1 MAVSEHG
8 GDIYFRK
15 IEYDFSANLNPLGM
29 PGGVKNALRNSVS
42 GWESYPDPLCRK
54 LISALSDFEKI
65 PPENIVCGNGAA
77 DLIYRI
83 VAALKPQ
90 KAVISAPTFS
100 EYEKAFGQSGS
111 SVVKHYLSEE
121 NEFLLDDSILEILD
135 SSIDM
140 LFLCSPNNPTGRTIN
155 PDLLKRICDKCLA
168 ENIIFVCDECFMP
181 FVSDAES
188 RSARNFLNGNV
199 IILKAFTKIFAMAG
213 IRLGYA
219 VFGSKLLA
227 GTLRKTGQF
236 WSVSTP
242 AQIAGEAALKE
253 KEYLKKTAEL
263 VGTERNFITSELQKT
278 GIIVYPSETN
288 FLLFRCGLPLD
299 ELLIKEKIAIRNCGN
314 FEGLNEN
321 YFRVAVRNHREN
333 LALISAVRR
342 VLGG

>member
-8 GDIYFRK
+8 GDIYTRK

-29 PGGVKNALRNSVS
+29 PEEVKNSLKNSVEV
-42 GWESYPDPLCRK
+42 WESYPDPLCRK
-54 LISALSDFEKI
+54 LVSALADFEKI

-83 VAALKPQ
+83 VAAFKPK
-90 KAVISAPTFS
+90 KAVIAAPTFS
-100 EYEKAFGQSGS
+100 EYEKALRQSGS
-111 SVVKHYLSEE
+111 SVTKHYLLEK
-121 NEFLLDDSILEILD
+121 NEFLLDDSILEILN

-140 LFLCSPNNPTGRTIN
+140 LFLCSPNNPTGRTVS
-155 PDLLKRICDKCLA
+155 PDLLKRICEKCLA

-188 RSARNFLNGNV
+188 RSVRNFLNENI

-219 VFGSKLLA
+219 VFGSKKLA
-227 GTLRKTGQF
+227 GILRKNGQF

-242 AQIAGEAALKE
+242 AQIAGEAALNE
-253 KEYLKKTAEL
+253 KKYLQKTVEL
-263 VGTERNFITSELQKT
+263 VGRERNFLTSELKNA
-278 GIIVYPSETN
+278 GIIVYPSEAN
-288 FLLFRCGLPLD
+288 FLLLRCDLPLD
-299 ELLIKEKIAIRNCGN
+299 ELLIRERIAIRNCGN
-314 FEGLNEN
+314 FDGLKEN
-321 YFRVAVRNHREN
+321 YFRIAVRNHREN
-333 LALISAVRR
+333 TALISAVRR